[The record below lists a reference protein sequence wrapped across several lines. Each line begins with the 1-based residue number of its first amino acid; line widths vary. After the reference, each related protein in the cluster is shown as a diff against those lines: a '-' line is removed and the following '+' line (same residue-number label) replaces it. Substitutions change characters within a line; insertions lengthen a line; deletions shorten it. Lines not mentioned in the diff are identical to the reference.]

1 MLGYFETWSCTAT
14 DIGHETAHVQCEKA
28 VKDRVDEYTQEF
40 SQLISEVLLG
50 LEVVREVKL
59 DKETHWKSRCL

>member
-1 MLGYFETWSCTAT
+1 M
-14 DIGHETAHVQCEKA
+14 QCEKA

-59 DKETHWKSRCL
+59 DKETH